1 MADYYDLLGVGR
13 DADADTLKRA
23 YRSKARKFHPDIN
36 KEPGAEDRFKEIGR
50 AYEVLSDP
58 QTRARYDQFGEAGL
72 GGAAGAPDM
81 GDMGGFADLFETFFQ
96 GFGGQG
102 GAAGGRSS
110 RRGPQQGDDLR
121 YDLTIDFEQ
130 AVFGQ
135 EQEIKIPHLE
145 TCDTCGG
152 SGAKAGSGPTT
163 CGTCGGA
170 GQVRRAT
177 RTPFGSF
184 TQVAECPN
192 CGGTGQVIADPCN
205 ACGGQGVHQVRKKL
219 RINIPAGVDTG
230 TRLRVSGE
238 GNAGPRGGPSG
249 DLYVFLTVKSH
260 PRLRR
265 DGLNILSTV
274 NVSYLQAIL
283 GDTIEVE
290 TVDGDTPLEIPPGTQ
305 PGTVLTLANKGIP
318 KLGNPVARGDQKVQV
333 RCSSP
338 RVCRTPN
345 GHCWRSWRA
354 IIRPVA
360 SSITITTADCSPGC
374 SARSDGDGP
383 FPGSAWHPL
392 PSEFHPLQ
400 TGPRVTSGWR
410 SASGAVGSGR
420 TGSDGDSW
428 APGCRSSGGGHR

>member
-1 MADYYDLLGVGR
+1 MADFYELLGVGR

-23 YRSKARKFHPDIN
+23 YRRLARQYHPDIN
-36 KEPGAEDRFKEIGR
+36 KEAGAEDRFKEIGR

-58 QTRARYDQFGEAGL
+58 QSRARYDQFGEAGL

-81 GDMGGFADLFETFFQ
+81 GDMGGFADLFETFFS
-96 GFGGQG
+96 GFGGAQ
-102 GAAGGRSS
+102 AGGRQR
-110 RRGPQQGDDLR
+110 RRGPHQGDDLR

-152 SGAKAGSGPTT
+152 SGAKPGSGPTT

-184 TQVAECPN
+184 TQVAECPT
-192 CGGTGQVIADPCN
+192 CGGTGQVIADPCS

-249 DLYVFLTVKSH
+249 DLYVFLTVRPH
-260 PRLRR
+260 PRLKR
-265 DGLNILSTV
+265 DGLNIHTEV

-290 TVDGDTPLEIPPGTQ
+290 TVDGPTELEIPAGTQ
-305 PGTVLTLANKGIP
+305 PGSVLTLSNKGIP
-318 KLGNPVARGDQKVQV
+318 KLGNPVARGDE
-333 RCSSP
+333 R
-338 RVCRTPN
+338 
-345 GHCWRSWRA
+345 
-354 IIRPVA
+354 
-360 SSITITTADCSPGC
+360 ITITVQLPNRLSDAERGLLEQLAGHH
-374 SARSDGDGP
+374 SARGKQ
-383 FPGSAWHPL
+383 H
-392 PSEFHPLQ
+392 HHHN
-400 TGPRVTSGWR
+400 SGLFAR
-410 SASGAVGSGR
+410 LFGQKG
-420 TGSDGDSW
+420 
-428 APGCRSSGGGHR
+428 

>member
-1 MADYYDLLGVGR
+1 MADFYDLLGVGR

-23 YRSKARKFHPDIN
+23 YRRMARQYHPDIN
-36 KEPGAEDRFKEIGR
+36 KDPGAEDRFKEIGR

-96 GFGGQG
+96 GFGGPG
-102 GAAGGRSS
+102 AGGGRT
-110 RRGPQQGDDLR
+110 RRQGPQQGDDLR
-121 YDLTIDFEQ
+121 YDLTVDFEQ

-145 TCDTCGG
+145 TCGTCSG
-152 SGAKAGSGPTT
+152 SGAKQGSGPAT
-163 CGTCGGA
+163 CSTCGGA

-184 TQVAECPN
+184 TQVAECPT
-192 CGGTGQVIADPCN
+192 CTGTGQVIADPCT
-205 ACGGQGVHQVRKKL
+205 ACGGQGVNQVRKKL

-249 DLYVFLTVKSH
+249 DLYVFLTVRSH

-265 DGLNILSTV
+265 DGLNINSEV
-274 NVSYLQAIL
+274 KVSYLQAIL

-290 TVDGDTPLEIPPGTQ
+290 TVDGPQQLEIPAGTQ
-305 PGTVLTLANKGIP
+305 PGAVQTLTSKGIP
-318 KLGNPVARGDQKVQV
+318 KLGNPVARGDQRISVKVELPKRLSEAERQLLEQLA
-333 RCSSP
+333 
-338 RVCRTPN
+338 
-345 GHCWRSWRA
+345 GHH
-354 IIRPVA
+354 
-360 SSITITTADCSPGC
+360 
-374 SARSDGDGP
+374 SARGKQ
-383 FPGSAWHPL
+383 H
-392 PSEFHPLQ
+392 HHHN
-400 TGPRVTSGWR
+400 SGLFAR
-410 SASGAVGSGR
+410 LFGQG
-420 TGSDGDSW
+420 
-428 APGCRSSGGGHR
+428 

>member
-1 MADYYDLLGVGR
+1 MADFYDLLGVGR

-23 YRSKARKFHPDIN
+23 YRRLARQYHPDIN

-96 GFGGQG
+96 GFGGPG
-102 GAAGGRSS
+102 GSAGGRPR

-121 YDLTIDFEQ
+121 YDLTIDFDQ

-135 EQEIKIPHLE
+135 EREIKIPHLE
-145 TCDTCGG
+145 TCDVCDG

-177 RTPFGSF
+177 RTPFGNF
-184 TQVAECPN
+184 TQVAECPT
-192 CGGTGQVIADPCN
+192 CGGTGQVIADPCSS
-205 ACGGQGVHQVRKKL
+205 CSGRGVREVRKKL

-238 GNAGPRGGPSG
+238 GNAGLRGGPAG
-249 DLYVFLTVKSH
+249 DLYVFLTVRSH
-260 PRLRR
+260 PRLKR
-265 DGLNILSTV
+265 DGLNVLSDV
-274 NVSYLQAIL
+274 KVSYLQAIL

-290 TVDGDTPLEIPPGTQ
+290 TVDGAQEIELPAGSQ
-305 PGTVLTLANKGIP
+305 PGSVVTLSNKGIP
-318 KLGNPVARGDQKVQV
+318 KLGNPVARGDQRITVTVELPKRLSDAERGLLEQLA
-333 RCSSP
+333 
-338 RVCRTPN
+338 
-345 GHCWRSWRA
+345 GHH
-354 IIRPVA
+354 
-360 SSITITTADCSPGC
+360 
-374 SARSDGDGP
+374 SARGKQ
-383 FPGSAWHPL
+383 H
-392 PSEFHPLQ
+392 HHHN
-400 TGPRVTSGWR
+400 SGLFAR
-410 SASGAVGSGR
+410 LFGQKG
-420 TGSDGDSW
+420 
-428 APGCRSSGGGHR
+428 